1 MKRYAGEE
9 EKFRQRHKGKGRRR
23 FCSSILAFGLT
34 ALMTATAVL
43 EPFFTDFGGQGARAA
58 EVQSEISITSYIM
71 QGNTEKNMQIT
82 ICTAEE
88 LRMFAQYVNEGNVTA
103 GKTFSLKNDI
113 TLSTLTYQYDSQWSY
128 VKI

>member
-9 EKFRQRHKGKGRRR
+9 GKFRQRHKGKGRRR

-58 EVQSEISITSYIM
+58 EVQSEICRATRRRICRLPFVL
-71 QGNTEKNMQIT
+71 QKN
-82 ICTAEE
+82 
-88 LRMFAQYVNEGNVTA
+88 
-103 GKTFSLKNDI
+103 
-113 TLSTLTYQYDSQWSY
+113 
-128 VKI
+128 